1 MMKYFYTAISLVILL
16 GISTNTNAQSL
27 SASKIIN
34 YLHGQNQTEISADLL
49 MQGFI
54 LAEKKETAMFKGYA
68 YTKKSSYGIE
78 NFNLAVNDELF
89 SIIYKPA
96 TTDIYSAIKEK
107 MLTKDFIYS
116 YSYQTTKYYESSNIR
131 IGVNDTNKIISFFVK
146 LK

>member
-1 MMKYFYTAISLVILL
+1 MMKYLYTMISLIILL
-16 GISTNTNAQSL
+16 GISTNTNAQSI

-34 YLHGQNQTEISADLL
+34 YLGSQKQTEISADLL
-49 MQGFI
+49 QLGFI
-54 LAEKKETAMFKGYA
+54 QTEKKETTMFKGYA

-96 TTDIYSAIKEK
+96 TSDIYSAIKEK

-116 YSYQTTKYYESSNIR
+116 YSYQATKYYESSNMR
-131 IGVNDTNKIISFFVK
+131 IGANDTNKIISFFVK